1 MCVLLGFTF
10 WTGLM
15 LVTLD
20 LIVTK
25 LASEE
30 GENRDALGTT
40 DESVESLHQLRGKGE
55 ACLSLQC
62 LLPQHEKQRAG
73 IVHYSHLHS

>member
-30 GENRDALGTT
+30 GENRDVLGTT
-40 DESVESLHQLRGKGE
+40 DESLESLHQLRGKGE

-62 LLPQHEKQRAG
+62 LLPQHETQPAG